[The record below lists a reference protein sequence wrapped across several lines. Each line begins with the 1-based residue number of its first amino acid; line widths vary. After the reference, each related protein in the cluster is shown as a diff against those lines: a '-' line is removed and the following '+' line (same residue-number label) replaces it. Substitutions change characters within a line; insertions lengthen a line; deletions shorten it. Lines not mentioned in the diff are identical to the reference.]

1 MTSDT
6 IDRPEEAKARA
17 VEQMFAAVAPRYDLA
32 NHVLSLARD
41 IAWRRAAARELL
53 PVLAR
58 PGSIAV
64 DACCGTGDL
73 SQALASFSRGTVVGT
88 DFCRPMLHLARQ
100 KTNRRKRR
108 VFFFEA
114 DTLRLPF
121 RDGSVDVVSM
131 AFGFRNL
138 ASYTRGL
145 EEMYRLLKPGGWL
158 AILEFSQVRWH
169 VVGAMFRL
177 YFHHILPR
185 LGTWISGVRG
195 PYQYLPDSVARFPDQ
210 ERLAALMREAGFAN
224 VRYRNFTGGVAALHL
239 GQR

>member
-1 MTSDT
+1 MTNDQQ
-6 IDRPEEAKARA
+6 EQAKARA
-17 VEQMFAAVAPRYDLA
+17 VEEMFAAVAPRYDLA

-41 IAWRRAAARELL
+41 IAWRRATARQLRE
-53 PVLAR
+53 VLAQ

-73 SQALASFSRGTVVGT
+73 SLALARVSAGTVVGT
-88 DFCRPMLHLARQ
+88 DFCRPMLHLAQ
-100 KTNRRKRR
+100 RKASHQVRSA
-108 VFFFEA
+108 FFLEA

-121 RDGSVDVVSM
+121 RDRSLDVVSM

-145 EEMYRLLKPGGWL
+145 QEMHRVLKPGGWL
-158 AILEFSQVRWH
+158 AILEFSQVGWP
-169 VVGAMFRL
+169 VVGPMFRF

-185 LGTWISGVRG
+185 VGTWISGVGG
-195 PYQYLPDSVARFPDQ
+195 PYRYLPDSVARFPDQ
-210 ERLAALMREAGFAN
+210 EGLAALMQEAGFKN